1 MALIPEVSSIIVF
14 LDLRTSLINLKWEKY
29 ENHRINIKK
38 THEGSAAKVSL
49 LVTQIINR
57 VPTGLMEEIWCAKN
71 ISRSGKRRK
80 GRIIEV

>member
-57 VPTGLMEEIWCAKN
+57 VPTGLMEERCAKN